1 LNMVKKIDFRIML
14 ENQQNTKTVYINT
27 IGCQMNV
34 YDSGQMMAILKARG
48 FRETSAPEQ
57 ADLIIVN
64 TCAIREKAVQKMAS
78 FIGRFSGLKRKN
90 PDARIVVAGCV
101 AQQLGRKIIGRFPYV
116 DIVVGT
122 HAFPRLPAM
131 LEEVSAGGGPLVETE
146 MTESL
151 EKTDTEMLLEH
162 HQTDISEFVTIMRG
176 CDNYCTYCVV
186 PYVRGPEISRAPEDI
201 VSEIKALVRSGMKEV
216 TLLGQNVNS
225 YGKKEGLCNFPEL
238 LEKVNA
244 ISGLKRIRFV
254 TSHPKDLSDE
264 LIAAFARLEK
274 LCRHIHLP
282 VQSGSDRILKKMNRK
297 YTADEYLDKVRRL
310 RAAAP
315 DMTVTT
321 DIIVGFPGE
330 TEQDFKQTLDLIE
343 QVEYDSLFAF
353 EYSDRPDAPARRFKD
368 KVPATE
374 KNHRLKELFAFQEAI
389 ARQKQQAMVGE
400 TLEVLVEGES
410 KRQQKLTD
418 KDSQAPLELTGR
430 TSGNR
435 IVNFFCNT
443 DCDLDIRDFKGQI
456 INIKIE
462 NAFSNSLWG
471 IPAETAST
479 AHQNKGGYVY
489 VA

>member
-1 LNMVKKIDFRIML
+1 MVKKIDFRIML

-101 AQQLGRKIIGRFPYV
+101 AQQLGRKIIARFPYV

-201 VSEIKALVRSGMKEV
+201 VSEIKTLVRSGMKEV

-225 YGKKEGLCNFPEL
+225 YGKKEGL
-238 LEKVNA
+238 
-244 ISGLKRIRFV
+244 
-254 TSHPKDLSDE
+254 
-264 LIAAFARLEK
+264 
-274 LCRHIHLP
+274 
-282 VQSGSDRILKKMNRK
+282 
-297 YTADEYLDKVRRL
+297 
-310 RAAAP
+310 
-315 DMTVTT
+315 
-321 DIIVGFPGE
+321 
-330 TEQDFKQTLDLIE
+330 
-343 QVEYDSLFAF
+343 
-353 EYSDRPDAPARRFKD
+353 
-368 KVPATE
+368 
-374 KNHRLKELFAFQEAI
+374 
-389 ARQKQQAMVGE
+389 
-400 TLEVLVEGES
+400 
-410 KRQQKLTD
+410 
-418 KDSQAPLELTGR
+418 
-430 TSGNR
+430 
-435 IVNFFCNT
+435 
-443 DCDLDIRDFKGQI
+443 
-456 INIKIE
+456 
-462 NAFSNSLWG
+462 
-471 IPAETAST
+471 
-479 AHQNKGGYVY
+479 
-489 VA
+489 

>member
-1 LNMVKKIDFRIML
+1 MIEYGQKVH
-14 ENQQNTKTVYINT
+14 INT

-34 YDSGQMMAILKARG
+34 YDSGQMMAILNARG
-48 FRETSAPEQ
+48 FEETGAPEA
-57 ADLIIVN
+57 ADVIIVN

-78 FIGRFSGLKRKN
+78 FIGRFSGLKSRN
-90 PDARIVVAGCV
+90 PGARIVVAGCV
-101 AQQLGRKIIGRFPYV
+101 AQQLGRKIIERFPYV

-131 LEEVSAGGGPLVETE
+131 LEQVSAGGGPLVETE

-151 EKTDTEMLLEH
+151 EKTDTEMLLAH

-186 PYVRGPEISRAPEDI
+186 PYVRGPEINRHPDDI
-201 VSEIKALVRSGMKEV
+201 VSEIRALVKSGMKEV

-225 YGKKEGLCNFPEL
+225 YGKKEGLCAFPEL

-244 ISGLKRIRFV
+244 ISGLRRIRFV

-315 DMTVTT
+315 DMAVTT
-321 DIIVGFPGE
+321 DIIAGFPGE

-353 EYSDRPDAPARRFKD
+353 EYSDRPDAPARHFKH
-368 KVPATE
+368 KVAPDE
-374 KNHRLKELFAFQEAI
+374 KNRRLRELFALQETI
-389 ARQKQQAMVGE
+389 SRKKQQAMVGK
-400 TLEVLVEGES
+400 TVEVLIEGES

-418 KDSQAPLELTGR
+418 KDAQAPLELTGR

-435 IVNFFCNT
+435 IVNFYRNT
-443 DCDLDIRDFKGQI
+443 DCSLDIRDLKGQI
-456 INIKIE
+456 ISIKIE
-462 NAFSNSLWG
+462 KAFSNSLWG
-471 IPAETAST
+471 IPAETASAEPQT
-479 AHQNKGGYVY
+479 KGGYVY

>member
-1 LNMVKKIDFRIML
+1 MFEDPKK
-14 ENQQNTKTVYINT
+14 TKTVHINT

-48 FRETSAPEQ
+48 FQETSAPEQ

-78 FIGRFSGLKRKN
+78 FIGRFSSLKQKN
-90 PDARIVVAGCV
+90 PGARIVVAGCV
-101 AQQLGRKIIGRFPYV
+101 AQQLGRKIIERFPYV

-122 HAFPRLPAM
+122 HAFRRLPAM
-131 LEEVSAGGGPLVETE
+131 LEEVEAGGGPLVETE

-151 EKTDTEMLLEH
+151 EKTDAEMLLDH

-186 PYVRGPEISRAPEDI
+186 PYVRGPELSRHPDDI
-201 VSEIKALVRSGMKEV
+201 LMEIEALVQSGMKEV

-225 YGKKEGLCNFPEL
+225 YGKKEGLCAFPEL

-264 LIAAFARLEK
+264 LIAAFARLDK

-297 YTADEYLDKVRRL
+297 YTVDEYLDRVRRL
-310 RAAAP
+310 REAAP
-315 DMTVTT
+315 DMAITT
-321 DIIVGFPGE
+321 DIIAGFPGE
-330 TEQDFKQTLDLIE
+330 TEQDFQQTLDLIAH
-343 QVEYDSLFAF
+343 VAYDSLFAF

-368 KVPATE
+368 KVAAAE
-374 KNHRLKELFAFQEAI
+374 KNRRLRELFAVQEAI
-389 ARQKQQAMVGE
+389 TRQKQAALVGK
-400 TLEVLVEGES
+400 TLAVLVEGES
-410 KRQQKLTD
+410 KRQQKR
-418 KDSQAPLELTGR
+418 QAIDNQAVLELTGR

-435 IVNFFCNT
+435 IVNFFRNT
-443 DCDLDIRDFKGQI
+443 DWDLDIRDLKGQI

-462 NAFSNSLWG
+462 KAFANSLWG
-471 IPAETAST
+471 IPAEMAST
-479 AHQNKGGYVY
+479 APQTKGGYVY